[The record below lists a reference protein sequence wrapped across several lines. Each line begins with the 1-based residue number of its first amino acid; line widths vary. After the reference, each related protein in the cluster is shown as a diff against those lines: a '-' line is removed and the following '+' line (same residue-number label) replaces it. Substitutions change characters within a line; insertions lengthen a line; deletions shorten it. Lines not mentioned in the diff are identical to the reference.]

1 MHSSC
6 DTELLEDMRSLARV
20 RKFPML
26 LCEPCEG
33 TGEFLK
39 RDAALDGGW
48 RADRCI
54 TCQGYGVL
62 FQVGRREM
70 NVPRLAQQFP

>member
-6 DTELLEDMRSLARV
+6 DSVLLRKMRSLARE
-20 RKFPML
+20 RNLPMI

-33 TGEFLK
+33 TGEFRK
-39 RDAALDGGW
+39 YDATIAGGW
-48 RADRCI
+48 RADSCI

-62 FQVGRREM
+62 FQLGQREM